1 MLLGPGLTTCEIRQ
15 ALSHSL
21 SSSHTHT
28 VTLSATRAST
38 RTHTHYSS
46 PTLPP
51 THTHKEKI
59 PKHVHWCKEERK
71 VSTKILYGESMSTEK
86 IAQLFFFALSSLSLL
101 RCIRI
106 YHLSSN
112 IHTVWNSYF
121 FYTSKH
127 RAACWVMTSCTLW
140 SLTLRLLGGP
150 DDE

>member
-38 RTHTHYSS
+38 RTHTHYTS

-86 IAQLFFFALSSLSLL
+86 IAQLFFFCFIFLVIAQMHQNLSFIIKYSHSLEFL
-101 RCIRI
+101 
-106 YHLSSN
+106 
-112 IHTVWNSYF
+112 F
-121 FYTSKH
+121 FYASKH
-127 RAACWVMTSCTLW
+127 RAACCAMTSCMLW